1 MNWGFL
7 LFRGSY
13 TYKKGLIVQSS
24 SKTTQLLDPHV
35 LCMQS
40 LKKKLLTILSL
51 SLFIVLAGNYNVLAK
66 MEENGE
72 NSNNACEVLT
82 SEEPMLNKEY
92 VNENG
97 ETVQHFEDNTQ
108 VVYHEDGTIT
118 VYSPFGPKPENEDM
132 RMNWIAIGKAILKFV
147 AGVISACSSYDY
159 VTGHDICRTVLRY
172 IPKPTKTEY
181 SVDGLYHPGRIPG
194 CEPSN
199 SLPCNSGYW
208 EYRVY

>member
-1 MNWGFL
+1 M
-7 LFRGSY
+7 
-13 TYKKGLIVQSS
+13 
-24 SKTTQLLDPHV
+24 
-35 LCMQS
+35 
-40 LKKKLLTILSL
+40 
-51 SLFIVLAGNYNVLAK
+51 
-66 MEENGE
+66 
-72 NSNNACEVLT
+72 
-82 SEEPMLNKEY
+82 
-92 VNENG
+92 
-97 ETVQHFEDNTQ
+97 
-108 VVYHEDGTIT
+108 
-118 VYSPFGPKPENEDM
+118 YSPFGPKPENEDM

-181 SVDGLYHPGRIPG
+181 SVDGLYHPGRILG

>member
-1 MNWGFL
+1 
-7 LFRGSY
+7 
-13 TYKKGLIVQSS
+13 
-24 SKTTQLLDPHV
+24 
-35 LCMQS
+35 MQS

-108 VVYHEDGTIT
+108 VVYHEDGT
-118 VYSPFGPKPENEDM
+118 
-132 RMNWIAIGKAILKFV
+132 
-147 AGVISACSSYDY
+147 
-159 VTGHDICRTVLRY
+159 
-172 IPKPTKTEY
+172 KTEY
-181 SVDGLYHPGRIPG
+181 SVDGLYHPGRIPR

>member
-1 MNWGFL
+1 
-7 LFRGSY
+7 
-13 TYKKGLIVQSS
+13 
-24 SKTTQLLDPHV
+24 
-35 LCMQS
+35 MQS

-118 VYSPFGPKPENEDM
+118 VYSPFGPKPEDEDM

-181 SVDGLYHPGRIPG
+181 TVDGLYHPGRIPG

>member
-1 MNWGFL
+1 
-7 LFRGSY
+7 
-13 TYKKGLIVQSS
+13 
-24 SKTTQLLDPHV
+24 
-35 LCMQS
+35 MQS

-51 SLFIVLAGNYNVLAK
+51 SLFSVLAGNYNVLAK
-66 MEENGE
+66 ME
-72 NSNNACEVLT
+72 
-82 SEEPMLNKEY
+82 
-92 VNENG
+92 ENG

-108 VVYHEDGTIT
+108 VVYHADGTIT

>member
-1 MNWGFL
+1 M
-7 LFRGSY
+7 R
-13 TYKKGLIVQSS
+13 
-24 SKTTQLLDPHV
+24 
-35 LCMQS
+35 S
-40 LKKKLLTILSL
+40 LKKKLLTILSLSL

-66 MEENGE
+66 MEENGK
-72 NSNNACEVLT
+72 NSNNACGVLT
-82 SEEPMLNKEY
+82 SEEPILNKEY

-108 VVYHEDGTIT
+108 VVYHKDGTIT
-118 VYSPFGPKPENEDM
+118 VYSPFGPKPENENM
-132 RMNWIAIGKAILKFV
+132 RMGWVAIGKAILKFV

-159 VTGHDICRTVLRY
+159 ITGHDICRTVLSY

-181 SVDGLYHPGRIPG
+181 SVDGLYHPGKIPG